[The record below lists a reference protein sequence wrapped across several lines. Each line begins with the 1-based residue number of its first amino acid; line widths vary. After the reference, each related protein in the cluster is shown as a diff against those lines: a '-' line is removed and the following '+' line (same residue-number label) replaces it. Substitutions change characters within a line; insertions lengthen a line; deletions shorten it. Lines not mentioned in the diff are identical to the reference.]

1 MELLKKHYE
10 KVVFG
15 VVLLGLAVG
24 AVFLV
29 LKIPAERAQLQES
42 VDSIRTRK
50 AKELPPLNLTRQTA
64 LNNRNPG
71 WNCVDLAMTN
81 KVFNSLQWQ
90 RRADG
95 GLIKIVTGNEVGPDA
110 VVVTKIT
117 PLYTTITLDS
127 VTTTA
132 EGGVRYFIGV
142 EREGASR
149 PNQRS
154 KKQVAATLN
163 AKTET
168 FVLREVKGA
177 ADNPSELILEMND
190 TGELLPLSKEKP
202 IRRVDGYMAD
212 FHYPPEPNKKWTG
225 ARVGQGAPG
234 TSPQIAIAG
243 ESYIVV
249 AITKNEVVLSARS
262 NNKKTPR
269 PFTPAP

>member
-1 MELLKKHYE
+1 MEFLKKHYE
-10 KVVFG
+10 KVLLG

-24 AVFLV
+24 AVFLI
-29 LKIPAERAQLQES
+29 LMIPAERAAQREV
-42 VDSIRTRK
+42 VDSIVRRK
-50 AKELPPLNLTRQTA
+50 AKELPPLDLARQTA
-64 LNNRNPG
+64 LSTRSVG
-71 WNCVDLAMTN
+71 WDCLDLSATN

-90 RRADG
+90 RKSDG
-95 GLIKIVTGNEVGPDA
+95 SLFKIVTGNEVGPDA

-117 PLYTTITLDS
+117 PLYTTIKLDS
-127 VTTTA
+127 VSMSA
-132 EGGVRYFIGV
+132 DGAPRYSIIV
-142 EREGASR
+142 EREGAQKVTDRR
-149 PNQRS
+149 PRQTFAS
-154 KKQVAATLN
+154 LN

-168 FVLREVKGA
+168 FVLREVKGPA
-177 ADNPSELILEMND
+177 ENPGELILEMND
-190 TGELLPLSKEKP
+190 TGDLLPLSKEKP

-225 ARVGQGAPG
+225 VRVGTGAPG
-234 TSPQIAIAG
+234 TSQIFIAG